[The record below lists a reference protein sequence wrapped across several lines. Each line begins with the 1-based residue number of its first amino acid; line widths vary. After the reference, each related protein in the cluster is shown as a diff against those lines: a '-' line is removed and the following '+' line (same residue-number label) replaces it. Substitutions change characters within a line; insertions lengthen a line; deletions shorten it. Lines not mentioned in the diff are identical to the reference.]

1 MMTKSK
7 NKISA
12 ALFDL
17 DGTLTDSLPLIRQTY
32 FQVFSELHIPWGN
45 DDVMR
50 WIGRPLKDIA
60 EHFAGSGAE
69 DFFVERYQHYY
80 HQHHDR
86 YMALFP
92 GTMEMLKQLKAS
104 GLKSGVVTSKGRPG
118 TVRTVEFTGIGQ
130 YLDAIVTAHDV
141 EKHKPLPDPVFKALD
156 MMGVDASEAI
166 FIGDSHFDLEAGKAA
181 GIRVLGVSW
190 GLCSTGELMRYNPL
204 GVLDSWED
212 LGRYINLGIGNQ
224 ELGIGG

>member
-1 MMTKSK
+1 MSQRID
-7 NKISA
+7 KISA

-32 FQVFSELHIPWGN
+32 FQVFTELQIPWGN

-60 EHFAGSGAE
+60 EHFAGPGAA
-69 DFFVERYQHYY
+69 DFFVERYQCYY
-80 HQHHDR
+80 HRDHDR

-92 GTMEMLKQLKAS
+92 GTMEMLKQLKLYGIKA
-104 GLKSGVVTSKGRPG
+104 GVVTSKGRPG

-130 YLDAIVTAHDV
+130 YLDAVVTAHDV
-141 EKHKPLPDPVFKALD
+141 ERHKPLPDPVFKALG
-156 MMGVDASEAI
+156 MMGVGASEAI

-181 GIRVLGVSW
+181 GVRVLGVSW
-190 GLCSTGELMRYNPL
+190 GLCSAGELMRYSPL
-204 GVLDSWED
+204 GVIESWDD
-212 LGRYINLGIGNQ
+212 LWRYVNPGIGNQ
-224 ELGIGG
+224 KPGV